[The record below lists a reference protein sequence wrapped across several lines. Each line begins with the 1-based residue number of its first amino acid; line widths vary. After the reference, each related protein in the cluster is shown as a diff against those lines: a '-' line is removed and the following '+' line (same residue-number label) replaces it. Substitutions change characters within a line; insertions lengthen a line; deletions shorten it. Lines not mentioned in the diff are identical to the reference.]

1 MDFDLELE
9 GELVQKGSLVGIPRL
24 GYFVPP
30 APPPDLYWISSAID
44 ISTYYY
50 NIPSITI
57 TTSTSTTSNYA
68 TYSS

>member
-9 GELVQKGSLVGIPRL
+9 GELVQKGILAGIPRL

-30 APPPDLYWISSAID
+30 APPLDLYWISFAKD
-44 ISTYYY
+44 ISTYH
-50 NIPSITI
+50 NTSSITI

>member
-9 GELVQKGSLVGIPRL
+9 GALVQKGILAGIPRL

-30 APPPDLYWISSAID
+30 APPPDLYWID
-44 ISTYYY
+44 ISTYY
-50 NIPSITI
+50 NTPSITFI
-57 TTSTSTTSNYA
+57 TSTSTTSNYA